1 MTRRLRSGHAEAV
14 SRLSPVPLELNID
27 GYTSRPLRPD
37 DAPAL
42 VGLMHAYERVHLGRP
57 FIELADIEAD
67 WQRPSVDLAFGSMGV
82 FAGEEYLVASAEVS
96 ARRAE
101 VFVHPDFCG
110 LGLGTALI
118 RWTEQVAERS
128 RAAQPARSDRLVG
141 QTVPVGDT
149 GALALF
155 ARRGYTLRHTSW
167 VLRLPD
173 DVELAPVPLPAGFV
187 IRPAQRAEDAEVWR
201 VIEDAFNEWPG
212 REPNS
217 FEDWSAEVV
226 RRPGFEPWQLLVVA
240 DASQIVG
247 ACFVLLND
255 DKESWVQQLAV
266 RRDSRGL
273 GLGRALLTEAGRVA
287 RERGAGLFEL
297 NTDSRTGALGLYEH
311 VGMVVTDTFEHW
323 ALSE

>member
-1 MTRRLRSGHAEAV
+1 M
-14 SRLSPVPLELNID
+14 SRLNPVPLELDLD
-27 GYTSRPLRPD
+27 GYTSRPLRRD
-37 DAPAL
+37 DAAAL
-42 VGLMHAYERVHLGRP
+42 VRLMHAYERLHLGRP

-67 WQRPSVDLAFGSMGV
+67 WQRPSVDLDFESVGM
-82 FAGEEYLVASAEVS
+82 FAGEELVASAELS

-101 VFVHPDFCG
+101 VYVHPDHCG

-118 RWTEQVAERS
+118 AWTEQVAEGK
-128 RAAQPARSDRLVG
+128 RAAEPSDSNRLVG
-141 QTVPVGDT
+141 QTVPVSDT

-155 ARRGYTLRHTSW
+155 ARRGYLRGHTSW

-173 DVELAPVPLPAGFV
+173 DVELAPVPLPEGVV
-187 IRPAQRAEDAEVWR
+187 IRPAQPAEYAAVWQ
-201 VIEDAFNEWPG
+201 VVEDAFNEWPD

-226 RRPGFEPWQLLVVA
+226 KRPGFEPWQLLVAA
-240 DASQIVG
+240 DSSQIVG

-273 GLGRALLTEAGRVA
+273 GLGRALLTEAGRVT
-287 RERGAGLFEL
+287 RERGAGLLEL

-323 ALSE
+323 VLSTEPTGRS